1 MLRLAGSFLLLCV
14 ALSAALSAE
23 VDWRFAHPGADMLV
37 GFNLRNLI
45 NSPVG
50 VPIREA
56 LTSLGGIGRDRL
68 GMLEEID
75 EVYVSIQTRYVKGH
89 PAGDPHGVIL
99 MRGNFDNG
107 SIMKLFEKQP
117 KVSVRFIDR
126 RTILLGDEDSMAS
139 AVERLKGDDGLVS
152 PMVTRAQELATNNDI
167 WMVGSPAP
175 IIGLKG
181 PRGSFKRQGGMLG
194 DLEEVFDNL
203 RSFSLALAF
212 RDEIKMDLGLNM
224 RTKAGADRL
233 MSIYQ
238 RFQADMQK
246 TPEGQKR
253 WAEMSQALEVHP
265 NGTAVRFYMHSGM
278 ANLQA
283 ALSQATGHLSAGG
296 LMPPPPVQIA
306 EQQRPVPAPL
316 PLVVPA
322 PPAPQR
328 RTTVRVY
335 GMETGY
341 REIPTTPRSLP
352 ASFR

>member
-1 MLRLAGSFLLLCV
+1 MLRLAGSLLLLSV
-14 ALSAALSAE
+14 ALSAALPAE

-50 VPIREA
+50 VPFREA

-75 EVYVSIQTRYVKGH
+75 EVYVSIQTRYVKGR
-89 PAGDPHGVIL
+89 PSGDPHGVIL
-99 MRGNFDNG
+99 VLGNFDNG
-107 SIMKLFEKQP
+107 SIMKLFQKQP
-117 KVSVRFIDR
+117 KLSVRFIDR
-126 RTILLGDEDSMAS
+126 RTILLGDEESMAS

-152 PMVTRAQELATNNDI
+152 PVVTRAQELAANNDF

-175 IIGLKG
+175 INGLK

-203 RSFSLALAF
+203 RSFSLGLAF
-212 RDEIKMDLGLNM
+212 RDEIKLDLGLNM

-233 MSIYQ
+233 MSLYQ
-238 RFQADMQK
+238 RFEADMQK

-253 WAEMSQALEVHP
+253 WAEMAQALEVHP

-283 ALSQATGHLSAGG
+283 ALAQASQG
-296 LMPPPPVQIA
+296 LMPPTTVQIA
-306 EQQRPVPAPL
+306 EQRPVPAPL
-316 PLVVPA
+316 PVVVASPA
-322 PPAPQR
+322 PPR

-341 REIPTTPRSLP
+341 LEIPTASRSIP

>member
-1 MLRLAGSFLLLCV
+1 MLRLAGSLLL
-14 ALSAALSAE
+14 LSVALSAE

-37 GFNLRNLI
+37 GFNLRNLV

-50 VPIREA
+50 VPFREA

-75 EVYVSIQTRYVKGH
+75 EVYVSIQTRYVKGR
-89 PAGDPHGVIL
+89 PSGDPHGVIL
-99 MRGNFDNG
+99 VRGNFDSG

-117 KVSVRFIDR
+117 KLAVRFIDR
-126 RTILLGDEDSMAS
+126 RTILLGDEESMAS

-152 PMVTRAQELATNNDI
+152 PVVTRAQELAANNDF

-175 IIGLKG
+175 INGLK
-181 PRGSFKRQGGMLG
+181 PRGSFRRQGGMLG

-203 RSFSLALAF
+203 RSFSLGLAF

-238 RFQADMQK
+238 RFEADMQK

-253 WAEMSQALEVHP
+253 WAEMAQALEVHP
-265 NGTAVRFYMHSGM
+265 NGTAVRFYMHSGL

-283 ALSQATGHLSAGG
+283 ALAQASHGLSAGG
-296 LMPPPPVQIA
+296 LMPPPVQIA
-306 EQQRPVPAPL
+306 EQRPAVASPMPVVVPA
-316 PLVVPA
+316 VVPA
-322 PPAPQR
+322 PPR
-328 RTTVRVY
+328 RTTVHVY
-335 GMETGY
+335 GMETGF
-341 REIPTTPRSLP
+341 REIPTIPR
-352 ASFR
+352 

>member
-1 MLRLAGSFLLLCV
+1 MLRLAGSLLLLSV
-14 ALSAALSAE
+14 ALSAPLSAE
-23 VDWRFAHPGADMLV
+23 IDWRFAHPGADMLV
-37 GFNLRNLI
+37 GFNLRNLA
-45 NSPVG
+45 NSPMG
-50 VPIREA
+50 GSFREA

-75 EVYVSIQTRYVKGH
+75 EVYVSLRTRYVKGR
-89 PAGDPHGVIL
+89 PSGEPLSVVL
-99 MRGNFDNG
+99 VRGNFDSG
-107 SIMKLFEKQP
+107 AIMKLFQKQP
-117 KVSVRFIDR
+117 KLSVRFIDR
-126 RTILLGDEDSMAS
+126 RTILLGDEESMAS

-152 PMVTRAQELATNNDI
+152 PVVTRAQELAANNDV

-175 IIGLKG
+175 MNGVK

-203 RSFSLALAF
+203 RSFSLGLAF
-212 RDEIKMDLGLNM
+212 RDEIKLDLGLNM

-233 MSIYQ
+233 MSLYQ
-238 RFQADMQK
+238 RFEADMQK

-283 ALSQATGHLSAGG
+283 ALAQATGNLSAGG

-306 EQQRPVPAPL
+306 EHRPAVSSPMP
-316 PLVVPA
+316 VVVVA
-322 PPAPQR
+322 PPAPPR

-341 REIPTTPRSLP
+341 REIPTTPR
-352 ASFR
+352 